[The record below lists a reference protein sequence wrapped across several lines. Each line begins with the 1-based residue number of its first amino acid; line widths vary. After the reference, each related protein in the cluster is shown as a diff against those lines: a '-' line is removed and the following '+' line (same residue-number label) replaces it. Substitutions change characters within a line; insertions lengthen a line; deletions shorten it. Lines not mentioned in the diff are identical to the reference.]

1 MPKNKKAGQTSA
13 TKKLPTLEM
22 IIALAGFIA
31 GMLAKLSFEQVQHL
45 LTNKNTVLR
54 KKLLEVFEITKDE
67 FAEVRVEWEKFYLDN
82 FGITTDFS
90 SVVIPPK
97 PIEGYWRLIFV
108 AQGITMNS
116 TLAVMR
122 TLFQVGVYTDDPDK
136 DVTVN
141 TRTSVMGYATWVRK
155 GVEPDKKYLNK
166 STHQVDPDGKIG
178 ITFLERMIL
187 EIRYFLETGSNLD
200 VRGITLCTGSRYS
213 DGDVPNMY
221 FNPHTD
227 EVRLDAYDTNDAGSD
242 LGLREAVAL

>member
-1 MPKNKKAGQTSA
+1 
-13 TKKLPTLEM
+13 
-22 IIALAGFIA
+22 
-31 GMLAKLSFEQVQHL
+31 
-45 LTNKNTVLR
+45 
-54 KKLLEVFEITKDE
+54 
-67 FAEVRVEWEKFYLDN
+67 
-82 FGITTDFS
+82 
-90 SVVIPPK
+90 
-97 PIEGYWRLIFV
+97 
-108 AQGITMNS
+108 
-116 TLAVMR
+116 
-122 TLFQVGVYTDDPDK
+122 
-136 DVTVN
+136 
-141 TRTSVMGYATWVRK
+141 MGYATWVRK

>member
-1 MPKNKKAGQTSA
+1 M
-13 TKKLPTLEM
+13 
-22 IIALAGFIA
+22 
-31 GMLAKLSFEQVQHL
+31 
-45 LTNKNTVLR
+45 
-54 KKLLEVFEITKDE
+54 FEIVRDE

-90 SVVIPPK
+90 SVVIPPR

-141 TRTSVMGYATWVRK
+141 TRTSVMGYATWVRN

-200 VRGITLCTGSRYS
+200 VRGVTFCTGSRDF
-213 DGDVPNMY
+213 DGDVPSMC
-221 FNPHTD
+221 FSLGID
-227 EVRLDAYDTNDAGSD
+227 EVSLDAYGVNDAGSD